1 MKSNINSIFIKVSI
15 LDDFQKIQL
24 TTFAIIKYTLT
35 ESLWSSP
42 FVCSFVRSFFRVS
55 NCELCS
61 HFSFLY
67 YYGSYRLLIFFV
79 QKGAVTHSS
88 CIYYPCNKSQKIQ
101 MYFCLY
107 YMCLYSQFPWVNFRR
122 IYVPLLWLF

>member
-1 MKSNINSIFIKVSI
+1 MKSNINSIYIKVSI

-88 CIYYPCNKSQKIQ
+88 CIITRVIKAKI
-101 MYFCLY
+101 YKCTSVY
-107 YMCLYSQFPWVNFRR
+107 IICVYSQFPWVNFRR